1 MPPGKFSLGFVGA
14 GRVGTALALGLARA
28 GFRVA
33 AVASRGG
40 KSARGLAKR
49 LRGAHACSAQ
59 EVADRA
65 DLVFLAVPDDAITAA
80 ASSIRWRRG
89 AACVHCSGAA
99 ELDVLAKAAADG
111 ALVGGFHPLRMFG
124 KAGQD
129 FDLRGYSVAI
139 AGPAALE
146 RRLSRLARSLGA
158 RPLRIPE
165 GGRALYHIAANFSG
179 AFVVG
184 MIAEA
189 VGLLRRIG
197 ISEKDAVGA
206 LLPLLQGTVDNVE
219 KLGAAGGLGSAV
231 ARGDVGTIRKHL
243 EALGARSPETLELYR
258 LLSLKTVPIA
268 VRKGT
273 LRGDQAKEIRTLLS
287 GR

>member
-1 MPPGKFSLGFVGA
+1 MSPGKFSLGFVGT

-28 GFRVA
+28 GFRVS

-49 LRGAHACSAQ
+49 LRGARACSAQ
-59 EVADRA
+59 EVADSA
-65 DLVFLAVPDDAITAA
+65 DLVFLAVPDDAIAAA
-80 ASSIRWRRG
+80 ASSIRWRKG
-89 AACVHCSGAA
+89 QACVHCSGAA

-124 KAGQD
+124 KAGRD
-129 FDLRGYSVAI
+129 FDLRGYSVAV

-146 RRLSRLARSLGA
+146 RKLSRFARALGA

-189 VGLLRRIG
+189 VELLRRIG

-206 LLPLLQGTVDNVE
+206 LLPLLRGTVDNVE

-243 EALGARSPETLELYR
+243 EVLGARSPETLELYR
-258 LLSLKTVPIA
+258 LLSLRTVPIA

-273 LRGDQAKEIRTLLS
+273 LRGGQAKEIQALLS